1 MKLSIC
7 FVLLTLAAFV
17 FSDAAR
23 ASELARNPDRMVQLV
38 LYVPS
43 RQELI
48 RLHSAGVEFLFVQ
61 LATYPDRYQA
71 RDLASFEGNL
81 TMVITAPSAP
91 DSLQVIALNELK
103 GPVWLFVSRI
113 PDVYGC
119 NRLAEL
125 KNDVKLFLSSQT
137 YPGGMEIQNLVRITR
152 PLTVVINGAYP
163 DSLAA
168 DRMNDLGANVKLSL
182 NLSAYPDQW
191 SVRNVNK
198 IRRKTTLFINKTSSP
213 GSQTEA
219 GYLAQLGENFSVF
232 IGRSFSAQMV
242 VDRLLGALLGQ

>member
-1 MKLSIC
+1 MKVSMQ
-7 FVLLTLAAFV
+7 FVLLFLASFV
-17 FSDAAR
+17 FSDGAR
-23 ASELARNPDRMVQLV
+23 ALDLARNPDRMVQLV
-38 LYVPS
+38 GYIPS

-48 RLHSAGVEFLFVQ
+48 RLNSAGVEFLFVQ

-71 RDLASFEGNL
+71 RDLASFQGNL
-81 TMVITAPSAP
+81 TMVISAPSAP

-103 GPVWLFVSRI
+103 GPVWLFVNRI

-137 YPGGMEIQNLVRITR
+137 YPGGMDIQNVARVRR
-152 PLTVVINGAYP
+152 PLTVVINGSYP

-168 DRMNDLGANVKLSL
+168 DRMNDFGANVKLSL
-182 NLSAYPDQW
+182 NLNAYPDQW
-191 SVRNVNK
+191 TVRNVNK
-198 IRRKTTLFINKTSSP
+198 IRRKTTLFINRTSSP

-232 IGRSFSAQMV
+232 IGRTFSAQMV
-242 VDRLLGALLGQ
+242 LDRLLGALLGQ